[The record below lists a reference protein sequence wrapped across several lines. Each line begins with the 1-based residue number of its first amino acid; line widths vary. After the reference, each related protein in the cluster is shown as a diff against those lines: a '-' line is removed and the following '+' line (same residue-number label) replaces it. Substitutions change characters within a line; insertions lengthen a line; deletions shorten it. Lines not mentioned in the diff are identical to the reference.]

1 MIFNIRPYGTAAV
14 VSDTTFRVEASCLGE
29 AEEKLARKIR
39 NHEVDIVWKYDGV
52 DPATIE
58 YENRG

>member
-1 MIFNIRPYGTAAV
+1 MIRLLIKTREMTGPKNR
-14 VSDTTFRVEASCLGE
+14 
-29 AEEKLARKIR
+29 
-39 NHEVDIVWKYDGV
+39 V

>member
-1 MIFNIRPYGTAAV
+1 MIRF
-14 VSDTTFRVEASCLGE
+14 L
-29 AEEKLARKIR
+29 LKIR
-39 NHEVDIVWKYDGV
+39 EMTGPKNEVDIVWKYDGV